1 MSTIVNLAEARP
13 VQLDEAIAF
22 VDLKAQQARIRDG
35 IEARIKAVLDH
46 GRYILGPEIGELE
59 TLLSARTS
67 APATVAC
74 ASGTDALVIPML
86 AKGVGRGDAVFL
98 PGFTY
103 NATANAIAL
112 TGATPVFVDVR
123 RDSFNIDTDDLAW
136 RIDAVREEGRL
147 TPRAIIAVD
156 LFGLPAD
163 YPALGRLAEANDL
176 LLIADAAQSFGG
188 RLNGA
193 EVGTLAPITATSF
206 YPGKALGCYGDG
218 GAVFC
223 MDTDDEAVLRSVLFH
238 GTDESR
244 GESIRI
250 GLNGRLDTMQ
260 AAVLLEKAA
269 IFDDELNVR
278 RRIARIYED
287 RLGAFADLQTA
298 ADGFESSCGY
308 FSLCVDDRDGVCG
321 RLKAAGV
328 PTAVYY
334 RKPLHK
340 MAAFAE
346 FGPSSGLPVC
356 EELSE
361 RILSLP
367 IHAYLTDAQAHRIC
381 DAFEAAIGR

>member
-1 MSTIVNLAEARP
+1 
-13 VQLDEAIAF
+13 
-22 VDLKAQQARIRDG
+22 
-35 IEARIKAVLDH
+35 
-46 GRYILGPEIGELE
+46 
-59 TLLSARTS
+59 
-67 APATVAC
+67 
-74 ASGTDALVIPML
+74 
-86 AKGVGRGDAVFL
+86 
-98 PGFTY
+98 
-103 NATANAIAL
+103 
-112 TGATPVFVDVR
+112 
-123 RDSFNIDTDDLAW
+123 
-136 RIDAVREEGRL
+136 
-147 TPRAIIAVD
+147 VD

-381 DAFEAAIGR
+381 DAVEAAIGR